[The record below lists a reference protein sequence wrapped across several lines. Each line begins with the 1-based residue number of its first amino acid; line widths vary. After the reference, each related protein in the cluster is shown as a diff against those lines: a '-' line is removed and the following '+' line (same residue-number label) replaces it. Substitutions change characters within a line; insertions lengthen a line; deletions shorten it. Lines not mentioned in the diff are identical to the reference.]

1 MAMYILKAL
10 CVIGI
15 LLNVILMAKKTK
27 ELRANPEKDSEI
39 GLNGEE
45 LWKRG
50 LQPRNL
56 IATCIIGFFANFF
69 DTLGIGS
76 FAPSSAGFKLT
87 NQVLTCRLLSLV
99 TLNPADD
106 GASRTNS

>member
-1 MAMYILKAL
+1 MAMYILKGL

-27 ELRANPEKDSEI
+27 ELRANSEKDSEL

-50 LQPRNL
+50 YSQK
-56 IATCIIGFFANFF
+56 T
-69 DTLGIGS
+69 
-76 FAPSSAGFKLT
+76 
-87 NQVLTCRLLSLV
+87 
-99 TLNPADD
+99 
-106 GASRTNS
+106 

>member
-56 IATCIIGFFANFF
+56 IATCLIGRNWFFCSIISWIQ
-69 DTLGIGS
+69 TYQIS
-76 FAPSSAGFKLT
+76 
-87 NQVLTCRLLSLV
+87 RRHLS
-99 TLNPADD
+99 TWYP
-106 GASRTNS
+106 